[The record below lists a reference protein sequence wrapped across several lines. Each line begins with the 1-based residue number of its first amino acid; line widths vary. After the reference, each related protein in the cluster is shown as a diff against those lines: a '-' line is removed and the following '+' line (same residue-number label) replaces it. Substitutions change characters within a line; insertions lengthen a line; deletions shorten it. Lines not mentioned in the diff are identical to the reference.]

1 MFLKT
6 EHANNFGM
14 LKKICKEMKVMNLKP
29 LGDRVILKQ
38 DEAEETTAAGL
49 YIASENKEKPCAGT
63 VVAVG
68 EGKLDNNGNKVEVSV
83 SQLVESVISTGI
95 GKMGGYRAGQREQRI
110 KKIESNFKKSPVQ
123 MQELLKHAV
132 KNTNLTTLIANE
144 NVSTVAEALERLYG

>member
-6 EHANNFGM
+6 EHANEFGM

-68 EGKLDNNGNKVEVSV
+68 EGKLDNNGNKVEVPV
-83 SQLVESVISTGI
+83 KEGDRVIYS
-95 GKMGGYRAGQREQRI
+95 KYGGNE
-110 KKIESNFKKSPVQ
+110 IEVDG
-123 MQELLKHAV
+123 EEYILLKSDDLYAV
-132 KNTNLTTLIANE
+132 YSK
-144 NVSTVAEALERLYG
+144 